1 MTRRCASH
9 SNTAKTTQFVIW
21 CVRSVNN
28 EGLALKDK
36 PITNH
41 ELRDKGMVAIFLF
54 LGAVIVLFLAIP
66 LVKLFVS
73 VGLVDI
79 GKTVVQPEVYRSI
92 FLTLRV
98 AFFGVVFVCITGI
111 PLAYLLARYE
121 FFGKSFIESLLDI
134 PVMVPHTAAGI
145 ALFVAFGNGYMGE
158 VLNFLHLGFIDTT
171 TGIMSAMMFLSAPLL
186 INGAKEGFR
195 KIDKRYE
202 NVARTLGASRVQ
214 AFFSIILPMAKS
226 DIVNGALMMWS
237 RSLGEFGAVVII
249 AYHPMV
255 APVLIY
261 DRFNNYGLKFSAPV
275 AADMIAISV
284 IIFVIIRAINNKKGI
299 SNNR

>member
-1 MTRRCASH
+1 M
-9 SNTAKTTQFVIW
+9 
-21 CVRSVNN
+21 
-28 EGLALKDK
+28 KDK

-41 ELRDKGMVAIFLF
+41 ELQDKGMVAIFLF
-54 LGAVIVLFLAIP
+54 LGAVIVLFLSIP

-73 VGLVDI
+73 VGLVDM

-98 AFFGVVFVCITGI
+98 AFFGVIFVCVTGI

-121 FFGKSFIESLLDI
+121 FFGKPFVESLLDI

-145 ALFVAFGNGYMGE
+145 ALLVAFGNGYMGDI
-158 VLNFLHLGFIDTT
+158 LNFLHLDFIDTT

-261 DRFNNYGLKFSAPV
+261 DRFNNFGLKFSAPV

-284 IIFVIIRAINNKKGI
+284 IIFIAIRALNNKRASIK
-299 SNNR
+299 

>member
-1 MTRRCASH
+1 M
-9 SNTAKTTQFVIW
+9 
-21 CVRSVNN
+21 
-28 EGLALKDK
+28 KDK

-41 ELRDKGMVAIFLF
+41 ESRDKGMVAIFLF
-54 LGAVIVLFLAIP
+54 LGAVIVLFLSIP

-73 VGLVDI
+73 VGLVDM

-98 AFFGVVFVCITGI
+98 AFFGVIFVCVTGI

-145 ALFVAFGNGYMGE
+145 ALLVAFGNGYMGE

-261 DRFNNYGLKFSAPV
+261 DRFNNFGLKFSAPV

-284 IIFVIIRAINNKKGI
+284 IIFIAIRALNNKRASIK
-299 SNNR
+299 